1 MSLHLKMQR
10 MNRIIYTLI
19 FSMIMIAGLFI
30 GMVKGQEVRNRWISK
45 MKFKHEERREQH
57 KPVQRNGIMLD
68 EIEEATYHS

>member
-1 MSLHLKMQR
+1 MR
-10 MNRIIYTLI
+10 RIIYNLL

-45 MKFKHEERREQH
+45 MKFKHEERKESQ
-57 KPVQRNGIMLD
+57 KPVLKGEIMLD